1 MDKRKKIQFKNAES
15 ALQGA
20 QVNTTEALTKGGVQ
34 ALLDII
40 RTAPNMNREILPHVK
55 KLNMMMQPEEWDDP
69 DAFQFLDRDGGTM
82 RYYHVTIGDGIKFG
96 PSAVWV
102 DGKKVLDIPKLQ
114 QQTVVNCY
122 YQRRQELQNPQKEQE
137 VQDTIKLMQ
146 LRANVSE
153 K

>member
-15 ALQGA
+15 ALQVA

-55 KLNMMMQPEEWDDP
+55 KINVTMQPQEWDDP
-69 DAFQFLDRDGGTM
+69 DAFQFIDRDGETV

-114 QQTVVNCY
+114 QRTVENCY
-122 YQRRQELQNPQKEQE
+122 FQRKQELQNPQKEQE